1 VLVDAK
7 RLLQQHLP
15 SADSCTAI
23 VALFNHPVGE
33 GAAEDRLD
41 VVTIWIDHKCSV
53 AIRPAQTGRSVFG
66 SAYFEGGG
74 VECIDLGSS
83 FGCKGGML
91 FDGVW
96 VISID
101 PEDKMIETV
110 ADAVSPRV
118 VGPSASLGA
127 FQARPKRRRR
137 RWRNGQRV
145 RLQCGCGQSLRP
157 SSIHERL

>member
-15 SADSCTAI
+15 SADSRTAI
-23 VALFNHPVGE
+23 VTLFNQLVGE

-41 VVTIWIDHKCSV
+41 VVTIWIEHKCSV
-53 AIRPAQTGRSVFG
+53 VIRPAQTWRSVFG
-66 SAYFEGGG
+66 SACFEGGG

-83 FGCKGGML
+83 LGRKGGML

-101 PEDKMIETV
+101 PEDRIIETV
-110 ADAVSPRV
+110 ADAVSSRV
-118 VGPSASLGA
+118 VGICITRRIPSA
-127 FQARPKRRRR
+127 PKAA
-137 RWRNGQRV
+137 
-145 RLQCGCGQSLRP
+145 S
-157 SSIHERL
+157 